1 MTRYTASHW
10 GIYEVHETG
19 PSLRPWREDRDPSP
33 IGLHMLDATRSDLR
47 VKRPAVRLGW
57 LEGKRTRARGKEPFV
72 QVEWD
77 EALDLVANELQ
88 RVRDTHGNEA
98 IFGGSYGWAS
108 AGRFHHSVGQLHR
121 FLNTLGG
128 YVRSVDSYSLGAGR
142 VLLPHIVAPMD
153 TVLAAS
159 DDWDTLAEHTR
170 LVVSFGGM
178 PHKSAQI
185 DPGGAGR
192 HRLRGGMEQLGN
204 RGVRVINIGP
214 CSEDVEQGGNVEW
227 LPIRPNTDTA
237 MMLALAHG
245 VIVDRRQDRAFLRT
259 HCVGYEKFEAYVLGR
274 IDGTPKDASWAAR
287 ITGASAERIRAL
299 SKEIGSERTLLT
311 ATWSL
316 QRSHHGEQ
324 PFWCVIALAAMLGQ
338 IGLPGGGFGLGY
350 GATNSIGY
358 RGARFEGP
366 TLPQGRNAVGA
377 FIPVARIADMLLEP
391 GAAFDYNG
399 ARHQYPSIK
408 LVYWAGGNP
417 FHHHQDLNRLVHAW
431 QRPETII
438 AHEQF
443 WNAHAKMADIVLPA
457 TTTLERDD
465 IGFSSREAH
474 MVAMRRVI
482 EPVGEARDD
491 FDIFNAL
498 AQRLGVSSV
507 FSEDRDT
514 NAWLKKLYD
523 EARPRAAKAGIAL
536 PSFDTFWQQG
546 LLDFAGREA
555 PPSFLRRFRESP
567 EAHPLPTPSGK
578 IEIFSERMASFGYED
593 CPGYPCWFEPAEW
606 TGSKS
611 SGEELH
617 LLSDQP
623 ATKLHSQLDHS
634 TLSRAARPHGREPLS
649 IHPSDAVRLGLNDH
663 DPVRVFNARGACIA
677 IARVTATVMPG
688 VVKLSTGAWF
698 DPGDDIEKHGNPNVL
713 TADRPASKL
722 SQGCSA
728 QTCLVS
734 VERWHGP
741 LPDLTAFTLPEFV
754 QA

>member
-10 GIYEVHETG
+10 GIYEVHESEPT
-19 PSLRPWREDRDPSP
+19 LRPWSEDRDPSP
-33 IGLHMLDATRSDLR
+33 IGLHMLDATQSELR
-47 VKRPAVRLGW
+47 VRRPAIQLGW

-72 QVEWD
+72 EVEWN

-159 DDWDTLAEHTR
+159 DDWDLLAEHTR
-170 LVVSFGGM
+170 LIVSFGGM

-192 HRLRGGMEQLGN
+192 HRLRGGMEQLAS

-214 CSEDVEQGGNVEW
+214 CSADVEQGANVEW

-245 VIVDRRQDRAFLRT
+245 VIIDGRQDSAFLRT
-259 HCVGYEKFEAYVLGR
+259 HCAGYEKFEAYVLGR

-299 SKEIGSERTLLT
+299 SKEIGVERTLLT

-324 PFWCVIALAAMLGQ
+324 PFWCVIALASMLGQ

-366 TLPQGRNAVGA
+366 TLPQGRNAVSA

-399 ARHQYPSIK
+399 ARHHYPSIK

-498 AQRLGVSSV
+498 AQRLGVSSL

-523 EARPRAAKAGIAL
+523 EARPRAAKAGIVL

-546 LLDFAGREA
+546 LLDFAGHEA

-567 EAHPLPTPSGK
+567 EAHPLPTSSGK
-578 IEIFSERMASFGYED
+578 IEIFSERIASFGYED

-649 IHPSDAVRLGLNDH
+649 IHPSDAERLGLNDR

-677 IARVTATVMPG
+677 ITRITATVMPG

-728 QTCLVS
+728 QTCLVN

-741 LPDLTAFTLPEFV
+741 LPDITAFTLPQFV

>member
-399 ARHQYPSIK
+399 ARHRYPSIK

-536 PSFDTFWQQG
+536 PSFHTFWQQG

-688 VVKLSTGAWF
+688 IVKLSTGAWF

-728 QTCLVS
+728 QTCLVR

-741 LPDLTAFTLPEFV
+741 LPDLTAFMLPEFV